1 MQFLKK
7 KKITLKITLAGD
19 HVGEPEDEAPLVT
32 ECSQSKT
39 CPTST
44 RRFVKNVRK
53 PNPKLKQD
61 VTKNQVG
68 SASRRTALELLL
80 TQLKWLLLPASQ
92 PYPVSRWPTFP
103 PRPPELVPAQLPT
116 STHAMLPSLMVAFL
130 DFYQFLRK
138 PVLSQYH
145 GVSMASQLSI
155 LAFKSPS
162 SMWPSLMAPSKEVP
176 VSI

>member
-1 MQFLKK
+1 M
-7 KKITLKITLAGD
+7 
-19 HVGEPEDEAPLVT
+19 GEPEDEAPLVT

-68 SASRRTALELLL
+68 SAFRRTALELLL

-92 PYPVSRWPTFP
+92 PYPVS
-103 PRPPELVPAQLPT
+103 
-116 STHAMLPSLMVAFL
+116 
-130 DFYQFLRK
+130 
-138 PVLSQYH
+138 
-145 GVSMASQLSI
+145 
-155 LAFKSPS
+155 
-162 SMWPSLMAPSKEVP
+162 
-176 VSI
+176 